1 MKKINTIVRDNYE
14 RYTALIAEPKRTA
27 GPGLDLSQ
35 KKGTNKVLHACQI
48 PVIHSDDPIDLW
60 LIAEIRID
68 RLHDFKFKLRAPSF
82 MGEPLLNY
90 DSAGPT
96 HRNEG
101 VTSLPEQIVTTP
113 HFNCYDQQG
122 RRIAYKTAPLTN
134 PEVVRELEDIDRCV
148 IHFYEETRLT
158 HDPAGYPAIS
168 LTAPGTLPFAHHTN
182 ADPHAHVVRFV

>member
-1 MKKINTIVRDNYE
+1 MSKINPIVRDNYE
-14 RYTALIAEPKRTA
+14 RYTTLIEGHKQTS

-35 KKGTNKVLHACQI
+35 TKGDNKVLHACQI
-48 PVIHSDDPIDLW
+48 PAVHSDDLIAMW

-68 RLHDFKFKLRAPSF
+68 RLHDFKFKLRAPTF
-82 MGEPLLNY
+82 MGEPLINY

-101 VTSLPEQIVTTP
+101 ARSLPEQIVTTP
-113 HFNCYDQQG
+113 HFNRYDEQG

-134 PEVVRELEDIDRCV
+134 PGVVLELEDIDRCV
-148 IHFYEETRLT
+148 IHFYQETQLT
-158 HDPAGYPAIS
+158 HDPAGYPSIS